1 MGANDIL
8 DRSGDECP
16 LLVER
21 EGAVAVV
28 TMNRP
33 ERRNALN
40 LPMIQQLAD
49 AWEQID
55 ADDEIR
61 VAILTGAGDTYC
73 VGGDLGDGWMT
84 NGSGRADYD
93 PAVIGRGL
101 LLTHCLRKP
110 LIAAVNG
117 ACLGGGL
124 EMLQQ
129 TDIRIAEE
137 QATFGLP
144 EVRRGLIPGAGSTV
158 RLKRQIPYTKAVEM
172 ILTGDPLTAREAY
185 DFGLIGHVVPTGQAL
200 ARAHDIADRVV
211 RNSPL
216 AVQQAKAALLASG
229 WLPDEQARAIEQRF
243 VRTVIASA
251 DAREGRKAFVEKR
264 EPRFSGR

>member
-1 MGANDIL
+1 MNGPEPVL
-8 DRSGDECP
+8 LQRSG
-16 LLVER
+16 
-21 EGAVAVV
+21 AIAVV

-40 LPMIQQLAD
+40 LPMIELLAR
-49 AWEQID
+49 AWQDID
-55 ADDEIR
+55 ADDTIR
-61 VAILTGAGDTYC
+61 VAILTGAGESYC

-84 NGSGRADYD
+84 DGQRRADFD
-93 PAVIGRGL
+93 PGVLGRGL
-101 LLTHCLRKP
+101 LLTRSLRKP

-129 TDIRIAEE
+129 TDIRVADEH
-137 QATFGLP
+137 AVFGLP

-158 RLKRQIPYTKAVEM
+158 RLKRQIPYTKAMEM
-172 ILTGDPLTAREAY
+172 ILTGEPLTAREAY
-185 DFGLIGHVVPTGQAL
+185 EFGLVGHVAPAGTAL
-200 ARAHDIADRVV
+200 ARAHELAERVA

-216 AVQQAKAALLASG
+216 AVQHAKAALLASG
-229 WLPDEQARAIEQRF
+229 WLPDDEARAVEARF
-243 VRTVIASA
+243 VREVITSA

-264 EPRFSGR
+264 EPRFTGQ

>member
-1 MGANDIL
+1 M
-8 DRSGDECP
+8 SGTGESEQPP

-21 EGAVAVV
+21 DGAVAVV

-33 ERRNALN
+33 HRRNALS
-40 LPMIQQLAD
+40 LEMIGLLSR
-49 AWEQID
+49 AW
-55 ADDEIR
+55 DEIDGDD
-61 VAILTGAGDTYC
+61 AIRAAVLTGASDNYC
-73 VGGDLGDGWMT
+73 VGGDLGDGWMSD
-84 NGSGRADYD
+84 GGKRAKLD
-93 PAVIGRGL
+93 PSEIGRGL
-101 LLTHCLRKP
+101 LLTRSLRKP

-129 TDIRIAEE
+129 TDIRVAEE

-185 DFGLIGHVVPTGQAL
+185 EFGLVGHVVPTGTAL
-200 ARAHDIADRVV
+200 GRAREIAGRVA

-216 AVQQAKAALLASG
+216 AVQHAKAALLASG
-229 WLPDEQARAIEQRF
+229 WLPDEDARAIEGRF
-243 VRTVIASA
+243 VGEVITSE
-251 DAREGRKAFVEKR
+251 DAKEGRKAFMEKR
-264 EPRFSGR
+264 EPRFTGR